1 MSDTTAAVAEALRA
15 IAADLADTADAH
27 SRTRHERP
35 YRLAASAVLEHLAR
49 LDDPDRAQ
57 QGLRLT
63 VAAAIR
69 ADITEALAQ
78 PLRATSEQAARVET
92 HVRAMVRRYATG
104 LARRIEEGSRPIT
117 PGGAA

>member
-1 MSDTTAAVAEALRA
+1 MTDTSAAVATALRA
-15 IAADLADTADAH
+15 IAADLQDTAGVH
-27 SRTRHERP
+27 SGTKREKA
-35 YRLAASAVLEHLAR
+35 YRLAADAVLDHLAR
-49 LDDPDRAQ
+49 LDDPDRSQ